1 METVT
6 KISHLQHVLLRPDSY
21 VGSVTKVGENRWIK
35 DGDKFTLTPV
45 NYSPALLKIF
55 DELLVNAL
63 DRNTLFPTEVKS
75 ISISINDDGSI
86 SVENNGP
93 LGGIAITQN
102 NDEGLWNPELT
113 FGHLL
118 TSSNYDD
125 NTERY
130 VGGRN
135 GYGAKLAN
143 IFSKRFTVSIK
154 DPVNKK
160 IYTQVWEDNMSKCNT
175 PTIKKYSS
183 TGSSVCINFL
193 PDWNRF
199 GMRGMD
205 DNFLKIIEK
214 RVWDSQICTSKI
226 CKLVF
231 QGENIP
237 KINFKQYCQMYPI
250 SSDSVVYSE
259 VEGSEFAIAS
269 SMDGFMQVSFVNGIC
284 TTCGGSHVDAIVN
297 GISKVT
303 GYRASTLKNAMF
315 VFVKSSVVNPTFSS
329 QLKTEPVNSRR
340 L

>member
-237 KINFKQYCQMYPI
+237 KINFKQYCSI
-250 SSDSVVYSE
+250 
-259 VEGSEFAIAS
+259 F
-269 SMDGFMQVSFVNGIC
+269 
-284 TTCGGSHVDAIVN
+284 
-297 GISKVT
+297 
-303 GYRASTLKNAMF
+303 
-315 VFVKSSVVNPTFSS
+315 
-329 QLKTEPVNSRR
+329 
-340 L
+340 